1 MRRFENLP
9 DDYRE
14 IYSIDLQKDKKMS
27 LIVNGLA
34 IVIAALLAIPMN
46 FVVPFYTMFNLE
58 NGTKDML
65 IKYGVLIALMI
76 TYMILHEIVHGI
88 AMRICGTKKVEYGF
102 TGLYAFAGS
111 KDFYDIKSYIFIALA
126 PVVLWGVIL
135 GVVNLFVPIGWF
147 WVVYLIQIVNLSGAA
162 GDLFVTIKFS
172 RLPKDI
178 LVQDYGVGMKVFSK
192 E

>member
-1 MRRFENLP
+1 MRKFENLP
-9 DDYRE
+9 DDFRE

-27 LIVNGLA
+27 VIVNGLA

-88 AMRICGTKKVEYGF
+88 AMRICGTKKVKYGF

>member
-1 MRRFENLP
+1 MRKFENLP

-27 LIVNGLA
+27 VIVNGLA

-76 TYMILHEIVHGI
+76 TYIILHEIVHGI
-88 AMRICGTKKVEYGF
+88 AMRICGTKKVKYGF